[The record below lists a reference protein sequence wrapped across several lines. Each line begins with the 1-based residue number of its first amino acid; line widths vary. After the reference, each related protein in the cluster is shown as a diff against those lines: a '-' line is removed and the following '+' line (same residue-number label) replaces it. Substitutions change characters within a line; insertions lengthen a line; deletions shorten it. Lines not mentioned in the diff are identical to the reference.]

1 MLDGLEATVKDQ
13 LRKLCW
19 PILRFFETDEP
30 AANYNPSHRTI
41 LVGVSVLFFIL
52 ALVSALFAFYSGMA
66 GALIP
71 LLVFFAVGLVAMVVA
86 TLGSDSAVAKIWGNR

>member
-1 MLDGLEATVKDQ
+1 MKDR

-19 PILRFFETDEP
+19 PILRFFESDEP
-30 AANYNPSHRTI
+30 APNYNPSHRTI

-52 ALVSALFAFYSGMA
+52 AAASALFAYYSGIA

-71 LLVFFAVGLVAMVVA
+71 IFVFFGVGLVAMVVA